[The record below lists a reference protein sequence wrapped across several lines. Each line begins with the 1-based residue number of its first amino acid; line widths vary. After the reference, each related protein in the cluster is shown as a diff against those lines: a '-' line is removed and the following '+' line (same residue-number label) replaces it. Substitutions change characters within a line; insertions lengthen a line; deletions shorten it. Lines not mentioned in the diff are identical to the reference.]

1 MKIRM
6 NRTIYDGCITLAVK
20 GLDVFLNSDNHLRN
34 MALNLPSDV
43 FRVDASDTLLHDY
56 GVYYIDVKINI
67 DKHKIKDI
75 EVYGSSKMISYE
87 PENLRRYTGNYDTL
101 SWHIIELDESVTINT
116 YYLFKDNNYFNL
128 TDGIEHTIVLHDKL
142 VWNKDKFCSRMS
154 YKTICSYV
162 DSNLRFVSGL
172 DSEDTLE
179 IEYYIDNSQVLGDKA
194 KSKYVG
200 NLIMLKILVDL
211 CARQNVQIKLILSYN
226 YKLFLDAYLREFAE
240 FMSRDINCNFISDLV
255 ISCSSSVSPNNKEW
269 WVQNMTLE
277 LLDSLFNS
285 VSYEFI

>member
-1 MKIRM
+1 
-6 NRTIYDGCITLAVK
+6 
-20 GLDVFLNSDNHLRN
+20 
-34 MALNLPSDV
+34 
-43 FRVDASDTLLHDY
+43 
-56 GVYYIDVKINI
+56 
-67 DKHKIKDI
+67 
-75 EVYGSSKMISYE
+75 
-87 PENLRRYTGNYDTL
+87 
-101 SWHIIELDESVTINT
+101 
-116 YYLFKDNNYFNL
+116 
-128 TDGIEHTIVLHDKL
+128 
-142 VWNKDKFCSRMS
+142 
-154 YKTICSYV
+154 V